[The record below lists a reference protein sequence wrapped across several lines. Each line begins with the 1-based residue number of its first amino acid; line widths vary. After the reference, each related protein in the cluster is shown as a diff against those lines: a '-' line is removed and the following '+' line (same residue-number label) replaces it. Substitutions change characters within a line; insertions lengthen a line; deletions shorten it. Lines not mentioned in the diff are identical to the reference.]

1 MFGSPRPASAR
12 EPAVRGSLL
21 TGPIARTSLGD
32 MVAER
37 LRAAILNS
45 ELSPGQLLREG
56 RISESLDV
64 SRSSVRAAFL
74 ILEHEGLITLSRRRG
89 ATVVQLSVEGLGE
102 VHSLRL
108 VIEELAVR
116 LAIERRDEADL
127 KALEQSLAGLRSH
140 PKRSITE
147 QMAAQLDVSF
157 HDDIYRAAHHDR
169 LYRTWSTIRMQV
181 HWLLLLRTVA
191 SQGWHESMIASHI
204 RIVELIGAGD
214 EAGAVTAVGEHI
226 RDVYTRI
233 CSTLEQQ
240 PGQEVAATAGQR
252 ADARPVWQ
260 GRAGLR

>member
-1 MFGSPRPASAR
+1 MLSSPRSAPAR

-21 TGPIARTSLGD
+21 TGPIARTSLSD
-32 MVAER
+32 IVAER

-45 ELSPGQLLREG
+45 ELSPGQLVREG

-74 ILEHEGLITLSRRRG
+74 ILEHEGLITLSRRHG
-89 ATVVQLSVEGLGE
+89 ATVVQLSVEDLGE
-102 VHSLRL
+102 VHSLRS

-116 LAIERRDEADL
+116 LAVQRRDEADL
-127 KALEQSLAGLRSH
+127 KTLEQSLADLCPR

-169 LYRTWSTIRMQV
+169 LYRSWSAIRMQV

-191 SQGWHESMIASHI
+191 SQSWYESMIASHI
-204 RIVELIGAGD
+204 RIVELIEAGD
-214 EAGAVTAVGEHI
+214 EAGAVSAVGEHI
-226 RDVYTRI
+226 RDMYNRI
-233 CSTLEQQ
+233 CSTLIEQQ
-240 PGQEVAATAGQR
+240 PGQEVVSTARQR
-252 ADARPVWQ
+252 ADSYLL
-260 GRAGLR
+260 G

>member
-1 MFGSPRPASAR
+1 MEIMLSSTRPASAR
-12 EPAVRGSLL
+12 EPAVSGSLL
-21 TGPIARTSLGD
+21 IGPVARTSLGD

-45 ELSPGQLLREG
+45 DLSPGQLLREG
-56 RISESLDV
+56 PMSESLDV

-74 ILEHEGLITLSRRRG
+74 ILEHEGLITLSRRHG
-89 ATVVQLSVEGLGE
+89 ATVVQLSVEDLGE
-102 VHSLRL
+102 VHSLRS

-127 KALEQSLAGLRSH
+127 KALEQSLTGLRSH
-140 PKRSITE
+140 TKRSITE

-191 SQGWHESMIASHI
+191 GQGWHESMIASHI
-204 RIVELIGAGD
+204 RIVELIKAGD
-214 EAGAVTAVGEHI
+214 EAGAVSAVGEHI
-226 RDVYTRI
+226 RDMYNRI
-233 CSTLEQQ
+233 CNTLIEQQ
-240 PGQEVAATAGQR
+240 SSQEVTSTARQR
-252 ADARPVWQ
+252 A
-260 GRAGLR
+260 GSCLFG